1 MGEGVRSYALT
12 MEKEWGENAAAE
24 TTNNATM
31 CRWYVYKGFFI
42 QRKHE
47 RNTVGNDRR
56 YTSVCRGGGGVM
68 EK

>member
-31 CRWYVYKGFFI
+31 CRRYVRKGFFT
-42 QRKHE
+42 QRKYE
-47 RNTVGNDRR
+47 RNAVGNDRR
-56 YTSVCRGGGGVM
+56 YTSVRWGGGGVM